1 MKANQMK
8 ANQHA
13 VHSAEKWTSHKFSQL
28 CFRPVA
34 LLLWCTWHGAW
45 RCSICHVSHRFAE
58 IGSGNNST
66 ASRRTQRPA
75 SPARA
80 DLLNRFSAT
89 SFRRSGS
96 SSLLGRRRPSRPG
109 HACCGI
115 LARETHQRAYPVEQ
129 ATLAKK
135 SPATGGLP
143 VHSKW
148 IVKGVALV

>member
-34 LLLWCTWHGAW
+34 LLLWCTWRGAW
-45 RCSICHVSHRFAE
+45 RCSVCHVSHRFAE

-80 DLLNRFSAT
+80 DLLNHFSAT

-96 SSLLGRRRPSRPG
+96 SSLLGRRRPSKTWSRLLWNSCSRDTSKGVPG
-109 HACCGI
+109 RTGHSC
-115 LARETHQRAYPVEQ
+115 Q
-129 ATLAKK
+129 K
-135 SPATGGLP
+135 SPATAGLP

-148 IVKGVALV
+148 IVKGAALV